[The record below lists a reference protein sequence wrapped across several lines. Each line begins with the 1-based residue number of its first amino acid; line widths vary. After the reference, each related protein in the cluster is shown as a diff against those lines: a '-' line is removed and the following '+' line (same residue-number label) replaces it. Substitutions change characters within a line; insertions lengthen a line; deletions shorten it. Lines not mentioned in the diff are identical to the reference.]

1 MTMGADGT
9 GMHSL
14 HAGNAAS
21 VTIRLLKTSPRNA
34 QLRAAYNLQKT
45 SSALWGQNLITVSD
59 IARGDTT
66 TLRQVAFKK
75 PAPINYAKDGGT
87 MEWTFDAI
95 IADVLLGGGSPSLF

>member
-34 QLRAAYNLQKT
+34 QLRAAYNAQKT

-95 IADVLLGGGSPSLF
+95 VADVLLGSGAPSLF